1 MRARRRCGSG
11 VGADAPAGALSTLL
25 RMHGQRELSWRW
37 RVIAALVIAFVRLL
51 RWRIDVQGLEHVP
64 RRGGAVLAFN
74 HHSYLD
80 FVMVGWPVVRT
91 LRRRLRFLAKREI
104 WSSRKVGWLVR
115 WAGAIPV
122 DRASAAARRQAFD
135 AAVGALTEGDLVAV
149 APEQTISRSLEL
161 LPLRTGA
168 VRMAQQAGVPVVP
181 VAGWGTHR
189 ALTKGAPKR
198 LPGKLPVTVRFGTP
212 MEVVPDAD
220 AAAATAELATRL
232 EGLLHQVQESYPD
245 GTPPGARWVPARL
258 GGAAPTHD
266 EVLRDHQRR
275 EQDWST
281 SPGEGSGATP
291 TEPRERG
298 GSGSRERGA
307 SGSRERGGSG
317 SRERG
322 GSGST
327 SR

>member
-1 MRARRRCGSG
+1 MPLVAESG
-11 VGADAPAGALSTLL
+11 TSRPGVSTL
-25 RMHGQRELSWRW
+25 RSMGRGPRLSWRW
-37 RVIAALVIAFVRLL
+37 RVIAALVIAVVRLL
-51 RWRIDVQGLEHVP
+51 GWRIDVQGLEHVP

-91 LRRRLRFLAKREI
+91 LRRPLRFLAKREI

-122 DRASAAARRQAFD
+122 DRASMTARHQAFASAT
-135 AAVGALTEGDLVAV
+135 AALAGGDLVAV

-198 LPGKLPVTVRFGTP
+198 LLRKLPVTVRFGP
-212 MEVVPDAD
+212 PLEVPSDAD
-220 AAAATAELATRL
+220 PIHATAELTRRL
-232 EGLLHQVQESYPD
+232 EGLLDAVQRSYPD

-258 GGAAPTHD
+258 GGTAPTHE
-266 EVLRDHQRR
+266 EVLREHQQR
-275 EQDWST
+275 EQGWST
-281 SPGEGSGATP
+281 APDRA
-291 TEPRERG
+291 G
-298 GSGSRERGA
+298 GSGPARP
-307 SGSRERGGSG
+307 GGSG
-317 SRERG
+317 PAGPGRSVGSYRSG
-322 GSGST
+322 GSQASDGSSDQDGPT
-327 SR
+327 TGSSG

>member
-1 MRARRRCGSG
+1 
-11 VGADAPAGALSTLL
+11 
-25 RMHGQRELSWRW
+25 MHGSRELSWRW
-37 RVIAALVIAFVRLL
+37 RVIAALVIAVVRLV

-91 LRRRLRFLAKREI
+91 LRRRVRFLAKREI

-122 DRASAAARRQAFD
+122 DRASAAARSQAFG
-135 AAVGALTEGDLVAV
+135 AAAAALAEGDLVAV

-168 VRMAQQAGVPVVP
+168 VRMAQKAGVPVVP

-198 LPGKLPVTVRFGTP
+198 LPRKLPVTVRFGP
-212 MEVVPDAD
+212 PIEVAADAD
-220 AAAATAELATRL
+220 PLALTAELSTRL
-232 EGLLHQVQESYPD
+232 EGLLHQVQDSYPD
-245 GTPPGARWVPARL
+245 GAPPGARWVPARL
-258 GGAAPTHD
+258 GGAAPAHE

-275 EQDWST
+275 EQAWST
-281 SPGEGSGATP
+281 SYEASSGVGP
-291 TEPRERG
+291 LDPEERG
-298 GSGSRERGA
+298 GSGVGPADPE
-307 SGSRERGGSG
+307 
-317 SRERG
+317 ERG

>member
-1 MRARRRCGSG
+1 
-11 VGADAPAGALSTLL
+11 
-25 RMHGQRELSWRW
+25 MHGQRELGWRW

-51 RWRIDVQGLEHVP
+51 RWRIDVQGLEYVP

-91 LRRRLRFLAKREI
+91 LRRRPRFLAKREI

-122 DRASAAARRQAFD
+122 DRSSAAARSQAFD
-135 AAVGALTEGDLVAV
+135 AAARALSEGDLVVV

-168 VRMAQQAGVPVVP
+168 VRMAQQGGVPVVP

-198 LPGKLPVTVRFGTP
+198 LPRKLPVTVRFGSP
-212 MEVVPDAD
+212 LEVAPDAD
-220 AAAATAELATRL
+220 PVAATAELATRL
-232 EGLLHQVQESYPD
+232 EGLLHQVQDSYPD

-275 EQDWST
+275 EQDWSA
-281 SPGEGSGATP
+281 SPEGGSGAQPSEPPGRGGSGATDH
-291 TEPRERG
+291 G
-298 GSGSRERGA
+298 GSA
-307 SGSRERGGSG
+307 A
-317 SRERG
+317 
-322 GSGST
+322 T